1 MRRLHEI
8 LKEIHQM
15 KTREERV
22 EALKNIGGKEQAMV
36 NDLLA
41 IQFNEYLNE
50 RIGLPDGEMPE
61 GMVTF
66 AEEDKN
72 KFELVRLTG
81 QFATFL
87 NCPFK
92 QVGLQSKREKM
103 FIDMLQGIHP
113 KDAEIVLAVFTKL
126 KWPYYRTIT
135 KQVVGDAL
143 PKLLDKPTWI

>member
-41 IQFNEYLNE
+41 IQFNEHLNE
-50 RIGLPDGEMPE
+50 RIGLPDGELPD

-66 AEEDKN
+66 AEEDKH
-72 KFELVRLTG
+72 KFELVRMTG

-103 FIDMLQGIHP
+103 LS
-113 KDAEIVLAVFTKL
+113 E
-126 KWPYYRTIT
+126 
-135 KQVVGDAL
+135 
-143 PKLLDKPTWI
+143 